1 MKRIQ
6 LKKPDV
12 KGAFKKLKNLKK
24 EDVADY
30 WRARKER
37 RQRILEERR
46 NSAFARKMQPVY
58 QWMNRLSL
66 LFHALLACLI
76 NFAIEAISRH
86 SAIKAWEY
94 MTETPLVFLY
104 NAFMIFMTFSIVYL
118 FKRRVFVR
126 IIISVLWMVLGVC
139 NGYMLIKRVTPF
151 NAQDLKVATDAVSLI
166 NNYFNGFEL
175 VMVVVGIG
183 AVTVWVISM
192 WRRGGQYNG
201 KVHRIR
207 AAAGLRPAR
216 GCTRL
221 LRTRR
226 LMSG

>member
-86 SAIKAWEY
+86 SAVKAWEY

-104 NAFMIFMTFSIVYL
+104 NSC
-118 FKRRVFVR
+118 
-126 IIISVLWMVLGVC
+126 IS
-139 NGYMLIKRVTPF
+139 
-151 NAQDLKVATDAVSLI
+151 LKE
-166 NNYFNGFEL
+166 GFL
-175 VMVVVGIG
+175 C
-183 AVTVWVISM
+183 
-192 WRRGGQYNG
+192 
-201 KVHRIR
+201 
-207 AAAGLRPAR
+207 GL
-216 GCTRL
+216 
-221 LRTRR
+221 
-226 LMSG
+226 S